1 MEGGE
6 LPGTS
11 AKADTYKL
19 RKEKLEM
26 LNKKGLKNEIYSL
39 EEISKKTLTELEQLI
54 KRAPKNVKL
63 RGFRHGN
70 SYQYFLRKSGT
81 KENGTYIKKKD
92 IETARIMAKIEYNEN
107 LLEEINRRRLDIQNM
122 LNMSNENVYV
132 TALNRMTEA
141 KRNLISIPFVSDE
154 EYMLNWL
161 HQDFEKMGF
170 KENMPEYYT
179 RKGLRVRSKTEVI
192 IADILDEAAVPFI
205 YEKPLRLNTDVVH
218 PDFTLLNM
226 KNKKEIYWEHFGM
239 MDDIEY
245 RNNAFLKIRKYEEAG
260 LFQHDSLMWTF
271 ETSKYQINTK
281 QLRKMIAGLKETL
294 GC

>member
-1 MEGGE
+1 MNNRQDLKVE
-6 LPGTS
+6 LQRYDVIKKNS
-11 AKADTYKL
+11 I
-19 RKEKLEM
+19 EE
-26 LNKKGLKNEIYSL
+26 LNALKKK
-39 EEISKKTLTELEQLI
+39 
-54 KRAPKNVKL
+54 APKDVML
-63 RGFRHGN
+63 IGTRHGN
-70 SYQYFLRKSGT
+70 TYQYYLRPGNSSPM
-81 KENGTYIKKKD
+81 GTYIKKKD
-92 IETARIMAKIEYNEN
+92 IEIARIMAKIEYNEN
-107 LLEEINRRRLDIQNM
+107 LLEEIDRKKLDIQHM

-192 IADILDEAAVPFI
+192 IADILDEMAVPFI
-205 YEKPLRLNTDVVH
+205 YERPLRLNADVVH

-226 KNKKEIYWEHFGM
+226 KNKKELYWEHFGM

-245 RNNAFLKIRKYEEAG
+245 RNNAFLKIRKYEDAG
-260 LFQHDSLMWTF
+260 LFQHDSLIWTF